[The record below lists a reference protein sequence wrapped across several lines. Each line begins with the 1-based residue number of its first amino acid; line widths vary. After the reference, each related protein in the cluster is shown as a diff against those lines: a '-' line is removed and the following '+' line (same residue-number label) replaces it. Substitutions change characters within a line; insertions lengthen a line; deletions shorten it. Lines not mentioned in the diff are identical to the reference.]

1 MHSRIF
7 EVMKIDDDIN
17 EIVRLDEAEIWEL
30 GRRKFDYVCDSNLTS
45 DIEWLKSNCEY
56 MFASKDTFE
65 TSESKRQKYFKNKF
79 NKFKQMANDINL
91 FEFSS
96 CLFNGDQ
103 DMKVWNLQK
112 ILEDKGGFYIVYNGE
127 LETFDA
133 FIRYSENEP
142 QQWKIIRS
150 FDYHY

>member
-7 EVMKIDDDIN
+7 EVMNVDDN
-17 EIVRLDEAEIWEL
+17 LDELYRLSPDEIYERGY
-30 GRRKFDYVCDSNLTS
+30 GRFDYVCDSNLEN
-45 DIEWLKSNCEY
+45 DIEWIKNIFESI
-56 MFASKDTFE
+56 FISKDTFE
-65 TSESKRQKYFKNKF
+65 TSESKRQKHFKNKF
-79 NKFKQMANDINL
+79 NRFKQMANDINL

-103 DMKVWNLQK
+103 GMKVWNLQE
-112 ILEDKGGFYIVYNGE
+112 ILEDKSGFYIVYNGE
-127 LETFDA
+127 LETLDT